1 MELEFTKTDISH
13 YDLVY
18 DTVCSREETLEMI
31 VPDACP
37 DIVQV
42 ADTYGF
48 CVLSRRE
55 MTDSGAMLAGRVK
68 VTILYL
74 PEGSSGLRRLEAE
87 LPFQHMTEC
96 ASVDSGCRLLA
107 GADVVTAE
115 TRMINPRKILLR
127 VDLHERIQVYRP
139 ETMSLCS
146 GLEAEESLGLQQ
158 RVEHYQASCT
168 LSCAEKE
175 FPFEENLTL
184 PGGRSTAAVLRLQP
198 NVYCSES
205 RLIGS
210 KLVVKGGV
218 LLHLLCQGEEGE
230 LYTADFDLPFSQML
244 ESGGAGEEAMFQL
257 FLQVLDWQLGELS
270 PDGRSISVSLELA
283 AQAVFYETLS
293 AAMVTDAYSTYFPV
307 TMERKSWSFQRL
319 TDSSVQRQVI
329 REFAALETSGV
340 RTVCDSHLELGAV
353 QPRLESDSFVLSVP
367 VAATVL
373 YLDEAGQ
380 YRSLRHTFTVSLQQ
394 PAPQQGKISCHCV
407 PGRLEVLPAAA
418 GVELRGT
425 VEFHTQTRQLFSV
438 EGLARLELDTD
449 HPLSHEGQPSVVL
462 RRPEPGESLWEL
474 AKRYATTGQEICAAN
489 GITEEQALGDQMLL
503 IPRKR

>member
-1 MELEFTKTDISH
+1 
-13 YDLVY
+13 
-18 DTVCSREETLEMI
+18 
-31 VPDACP
+31 
-37 DIVQV
+37 
-42 ADTYGF
+42 
-48 CVLSRRE
+48 
-55 MTDSGAMLAGRVK
+55 
-68 VTILYL
+68 
-74 PEGSSGLRRLEAE
+74 
-87 LPFQHMTEC
+87 MTEC

-230 LYTADFDLPFSQML
+230 LYTADFDLPFS
-244 ESGGAGEEAMFQL
+244 SDAGVRWCGGRSYVPAVSPGFGLAA
-257 FLQVLDWQLGELS
+257 GELS

-307 TMERKSWSFQRL
+307 TM
-319 TDSSVQRQVI
+319 
-329 REFAALETSGV
+329 
-340 RTVCDSHLELGAV
+340 RTEEL
-353 QPRLESDSFVLSVP
+353 VLSAPDRFQCTAAGDPRVCCAGDLRRPDCLRQPSGAGGSPTPVGKRLLCPLRP

-373 YLDEAGQ
+373 YLDEAGTVPVPSPYL
-380 YRSLRHTFTVSLQQ
+380 YRL
-394 PAPQQGKISCHCV
+394 A
-407 PGRLEVLPAAA
+407 PAAGASTGEDLLPLRA
-418 GVELRGT
+418 GAAGGPPSCGWSGVARHGGISHADATALLCGGTGPAGTGYGPPALPRGTALCRAASAGAWREPVGAGKTVCHDWPGDLRG
-425 VEFHTQTRQLFSV
+425 QWDYRGAGAWRS
-438 EGLARLELDTD
+438 D
-449 HPLSHEGQPSVVL
+449 
-462 RRPEPGESLWEL
+462 
-474 AKRYATTGQEICAAN
+474 AA
-489 GITEEQALGDQMLL
+489 D
-503 IPRKR
+503 PRKR